1 MSKQTGQ
8 WVCWFTLATMSRWPW
23 LAARCSGV
31 SSPRF
36 MTLMRAPRMM
46 SMSTTP
52 LLPSLHAQWRGLNP
66 WSSLRK
72 ESAMLLFTGRRG
84 PICWVSV
91 ADADGEHHPWQHNS
105 FIWCFHWTAAPW
117 RLFNRSSLYLDSDT
131 CFLLQ
136 HELQN
141 PSDNW
146 PSDKNACLIRHA
158 KVWRG
163 WSSAVNQQP
172 SCHLCATA
180 PHPGAWPQVNYPQPR
195 ANHKTGRHLQQ

>member
-1 MSKQTGQ
+1 
-8 WVCWFTLATMSRWPW
+8 MSRWPW

-36 MTLMRAPRMM
+36 MTLIRAPRMM

-72 ESAMLLFTGRRG
+72 QSAMLLFMGWRG
-84 PICWVSV
+84 HICCVSV
-91 ADADGEHHPWQHNS
+91 MDADGEHHPCQQNS
-105 FIWCFHWTAAPW
+105 FIQSFHWTAALCM
-117 RLFNRSSLYLDSDT
+117 LFNRSSLYLDSNT
-131 CFLLQ
+131 CFLLPP
-136 HELQN
+136 EVQN

-146 PSDKNACLIRHA
+146 PSDKNACLIKHA

-163 WSSAVNQQP
+163 
-172 SCHLCATA
+172 
-180 PHPGAWPQVNYPQPR
+180 
-195 ANHKTGRHLQQ
+195 